1 MKFIALI
8 LCLLF
13 INDSTAESTAPT
25 CDKAKLKQQ
34 MQADIHQYNGL
45 NVLVLSG
52 EIKSDSAND
61 VGPFIR
67 NTQRYEEVWMCSG
80 GGSVH
85 GGIEIGKALNSVKAT
100 VRTPNNYL
108 CASACTIA
116 AMGGYARI
124 IDPGAR
130 FVTHASSAFGSFG
143 FEIEK
148 EGVKYSHFSLFD
160 CDKPEVAEFCGNL
173 RAFIKTNKLSET
185 YSCAD
190 PEDVRKAGANCAF
203 FDTDGQGYRE
213 NVLVTNSLITLILKN
228 DSTLT
233 SMAIAIGMKSSVAGE
248 LDLLEYFQR
257 MLLDG
262 RRDLIDYHGY
272 RQIRSNFR
280 PKNIYSLPASDTY
293 HRSLESDMDAME
305 KANNE
310 IDAFAVWQTILT
322 DRELS
327 LKAQISQYIKSN
339 NIGLGMAGEDA
350 LKIFDSMRTCQI
362 QSSCRLESHTA
373 KALGYDNLYDH

>member
-1 MKFIALI
+1 
-8 LCLLF
+8 
-13 INDSTAESTAPT
+13 
-25 CDKAKLKQQ
+25 
-34 MQADIHQYNGL
+34 
-45 NVLVLSG
+45 
-52 EIKSDSAND
+52 
-61 VGPFIR
+61 
-67 NTQRYEEVWMCSG
+67 
-80 GGSVH
+80 
-85 GGIEIGKALNSVKAT
+85 
-100 VRTPNNYL
+100 
-108 CASACTIA
+108 
-116 AMGGYARI
+116 
-124 IDPGAR
+124 
-130 FVTHASSAFGSFG
+130 
-143 FEIEK
+143 
-148 EGVKYSHFSLFD
+148 
-160 CDKPEVAEFCGNL
+160 
-173 RAFIKTNKLSET
+173 
-185 YSCAD
+185 
-190 PEDVRKAGANCAF
+190 
-203 FDTDGQGYRE
+203 
-213 NVLVTNSLITLILKN
+213 
-228 DSTLT
+228 
-233 SMAIAIGMKSSVAGE
+233 MAIAIGMKSSVAGE